1 MKTLSAKAKISGL
14 TLVEVLAVIFVIA
27 VLAAMML
34 PAVGGP
40 RMARRIICSNNLK
53 SIDESFVA
61 WSQGHDGKLPMQFS
75 ETNGG
80 SMDFISSGSAVVHF
94 LTLTNSKLPLIERGT
109 KFFSRDGTNVS
120 EPYSITNYGLKRD
133 MLVCP
138 SDSSRRDGIYQKKS
152 NAEITDTNISYFV
165 GVDATLNNPKSIL
178 SGDRN
183 LRVDNIPAKPGLL
196 ALTPKSSVGW
206 TEELHFSKSIANS
219 GGNILFADGHVE
231 SPKRNDCMNPLDA
244 SWRAKWNND
253 YNPNHGPAT
262 WGVPTSGSW
271 TPPGPSQTPLEQ

>member
-138 SDSSRRDGIYQKKS
+138 SDSSRHDGIYQKKS

-231 SPKRNDCMNPLDA
+231 YLKSKALN
-244 SWRAKWNND
+244 SVF
-253 YNPNHGPAT
+253 PAT
-262 WGVPTSGSW
+262 NRFAIP
-271 TPPGPSQTPLEQ
+271 